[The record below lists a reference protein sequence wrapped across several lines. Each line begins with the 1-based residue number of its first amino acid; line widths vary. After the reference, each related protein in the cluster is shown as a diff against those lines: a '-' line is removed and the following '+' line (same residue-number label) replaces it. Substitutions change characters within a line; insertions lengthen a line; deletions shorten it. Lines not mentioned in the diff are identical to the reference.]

1 MFTLKGHQLT
11 VIESARRLAK
21 MTDKDLMITCGGGYG
36 KPKQEAMLADLHALT
51 EYVLGERESSQV
63 KLLRQAIDELQ

>member
-1 MFTLKGHQLT
+1 LT
-11 VIESARRLAK
+11 VRESARRLAK

-36 KPKQEAMLADLHALT
+36 KPKQEAMLADLYVLV
-51 EYVLGERESSQV
+51 EYVFGECGSLWV

>member
-1 MFTLKGHQLT
+1 
-11 VIESARRLAK
+11 
-21 MTDKDLMITCGGGYG
+21 MTEKDLMITCGGGYG

>member
-1 MFTLKGHQLT
+1 
-11 VIESARRLAK
+11 

-36 KPKQEAMLADLHALT
+36 KPKQEAMLADLYVLV
-51 EYVLGERESSQV
+51 EYVFGECGSLWV